1 MNEDINLIP
10 GKRKVVLEQK
20 SLVRKLRIL
29 SVVLLATVA
38 FFSISLFLLKLQFP
52 LSSLQKEKNT
62 LLTNL
67 SLLSQKTAKLLLVK
81 NRLKETTIIE
91 KKRQRLDET
100 IGAVVESIPQDV
112 LISSLNVGK
121 KDVLITASS
130 NSLSSVNI
138 FLDRLVE
145 KVLQKK
151 VFSKITLDSLSLD
164 SKGNR
169 YIIAFTLQLL

>member
-1 MNEDINLIP
+1 MNENINLIP

-20 SLVRKLRIL
+20 SLVKKLRIL
-29 SVVLLATVA
+29 SIALLIAIVFSSVA
-38 FFSISLFLLKLQFP
+38 LFLLKLQSP
-52 LSSLQKEKNT
+52 LPSLQREKNT

-67 SLLSQKTAKLLLVK
+67 SLLSQKTVKLLLVK
-81 NRLKETTIIE
+81 NRLKETAVIT

-100 IGAVVESIPQDV
+100 IGAVIEGVPQDV
-112 LISSLNVGK
+112 LVSSLNVGK
-121 KDVLITASS
+121 KDVSITASS

-138 FLDRLVE
+138 LLDRLVD

>member
-10 GKRKVVLEQK
+10 GKRKVALEQK
-20 SLVRKLRIL
+20 SLIRKLRIL
-29 SVVLLATVA
+29 AVVFLATVA
-38 FFSISLFLLKLQFP
+38 FFSISLFLLKLQSP
-52 LSSLQKEKNT
+52 LPFLQREKNMA
-62 LLTNL
+62 LTNL
-67 SLLSQKTAKLLLVK
+67 SLLSQKTVKLFLVK
-81 NRLKETTIIE
+81 NRLKEIAVIE

-100 IGAVVESIPQDV
+100 INAVIEGVPQDV
-112 LISSLNVGK
+112 LLSSLNVGK
-121 KDVLITASS
+121 KDVSITASS

-138 FLDRLVE
+138 FLDRLVD

>member
-1 MNEDINLIP
+1 MNEDINLVP

-20 SLVRKLRIL
+20 ILVKRLRTL
-29 SVVLLATVA
+29 SVVLLTSVA
-38 FFSISLFLLKLQFP
+38 FFSISLFFLKLQSP
-52 LSSLQKEKNT
+52 LPSLKREENT
-62 LLTNL
+62 LLASL
-67 SLLSQKTAKLLLVK
+67 SLLHQKTAKLLLMK
-81 NRLKETTIIE
+81 NRLKETAVIT
-91 KKRQRLDET
+91 KKRHRLDET
-100 IGAVVESIPQDV
+100 IGAVVESVPQDV
-112 LISSLNVGK
+112 LLSSLNVGK
-121 KDVLITASS
+121 KDVSITASS

-138 FLDRLVE
+138 FLDRLVD

>member
-1 MNEDINLIP
+1 MNENINLIP
-10 GKRKVVLEQK
+10 GKRKVVSEQK
-20 SLVRKLRIL
+20 SLVKRLRML
-29 SVVLLATVA
+29 SIVLLITIVFSSIAL
-38 FFSISLFLLKLQFP
+38 FFLKLQSP
-52 LSSLQKEKNT
+52 LPSLQREKNT

-81 NRLKETTIIE
+81 NRLKETAIIE

-100 IGAVVESIPQDV
+100 IGAVVENIPQDV

-130 NSLSSVNI
+130 NSLSSMNI